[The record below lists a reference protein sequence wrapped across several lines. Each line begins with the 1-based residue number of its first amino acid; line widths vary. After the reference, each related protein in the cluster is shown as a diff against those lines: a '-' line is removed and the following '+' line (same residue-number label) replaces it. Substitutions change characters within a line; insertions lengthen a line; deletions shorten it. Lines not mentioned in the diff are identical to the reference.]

1 MDNSKTT
8 GYGLSQVWFRTE
20 STVLTYLR
28 YLLLNLRSTPTA
40 IPNVIPTCPALSST
54 RCSQPSLVSPSFNKI
69 STLHSLSNITKKA
82 NDSTIPNFLPIHARG
97 PIPNMLISCS
107 GTLYHLEGW
116 NLLGEGK
123 MLGLRSGWGHNQDI
137 TLDLQF
143 CFDWRMP
150 IRSMIKRVPS
160 FKTIV
165 ASCGRLTLTG
175 MSSGK
180 IRVRNA
186 AAATRKVNYQRDY
199 TPKKKRER
207 EKSRI
212 NTYVAI

>member
-1 MDNSKTT
+1 
-8 GYGLSQVWFRTE
+8 
-20 STVLTYLR
+20 
-28 YLLLNLRSTPTA
+28 
-40 IPNVIPTCPALSST
+40 
-54 RCSQPSLVSPSFNKI
+54 
-69 STLHSLSNITKKA
+69 
-82 NDSTIPNFLPIHARG
+82 
-97 PIPNMLISCS
+97 
-107 GTLYHLEGW
+107 
-116 NLLGEGK
+116 
-123 MLGLRSGWGHNQDI
+123 
-137 TLDLQF
+137 
-143 CFDWRMP
+143 MP